1 MALGEQFENTY
12 WFDDDNNLNASLVR
26 SIPAVPHDEAGASST
41 TLGRGLFSS
50 THNAVI
56 YNEGN
61 SDKTISEFT
70 GSVFDEIPPRVIER
84 KQTERKEGNTTYIDF
99 EDVMGGGR
107 VGEERPFLQGML
119 FNPYTATGLKQDQL
133 VPEGAREDAARR
145 ALKMEDTP
153 ESLETYKAAVEKE
166 GFGVIGDKAAKAHQ
180 QLAVDALVNSSM
192 PIHEMGRMAE
202 LGTASTIVK
211 PVKGRASYDSGAGD
225 AGRIIVNRNTTTR
238 NETVESPATIKHTTT
253 PGGGAIHNSKFW
265 DWYDKNRDDTYLL
278 DESSVETILRPEK
291 RYSHNLA
298 ASWGHRETG
307 ETIPDVKDRNELLDF
322 LGLSRTYTT
331 TNPYSGNT
339 IEHTTGDDE
348 ILKEIRKQG
357 YVPNIYPGS
366 PRDSKKPI
374 HTTVGEMTAGHNARG
389 DYRDL
394 KMHTRETPGSVE
406 SVEVPGGTVTKK
418 VTKHSVTGG
427 SNTLVHEMGHA
438 KDAIRL
444 RGPDRNYHLGGVFIQ
459 NRMGWKPYG
468 YADPI
473 AEGAADGYADMYG
486 DDSSSQR
493 LQSAIT
499 RPDFAGVNYTRR
511 PGYSTEYGNWKT
523 DTHRAI
529 YAAIRAHVGS
539 GGSFDDI
546 PDREALL
553 QDKPLNL
560 QQRVDDAEQKYRET
574 TKSVDRFGRV
584 YRSDVPKSHA
594 IMDAT
599 LGHIWENMPHVRGHL
614 TELGYHR
621 VAIKAA
627 EENAMHRA
635 ASQPEQPTQLSLFD
649 E

>member
-12 WFDDDNNLNASLVR
+12 WFDDDGNTNASLVR
-26 SIPAVPHDEAGASST
+26 RTPAVPHDEAGASST

-70 GSVFDEIPPRVIER
+70 GSVFGEIPPRVEPGR
-84 KQTERKEGNTTYIDF
+84 DGS
-99 EDVMGGGR
+99 EDRVVGGR
-107 VGEERPFLQGML
+107 VGEERPSLQGML
-119 FNPYTATGLKQDQL
+119 FSPYTGTGLKQDPL
-133 VPEGAREDAARR
+133 VPEGAREGASRR

-153 ESLETYKAAVEKE
+153 ESLEAYKTAVKKE
-166 GFGVIGDKAAKAHQ
+166 GFGVIGDKAAKSHQ

-192 PIHEMGRMAE
+192 PIREMERMAE

-225 AGRIIVNRNTTTR
+225 AGRIIVNRSTTTR

-265 DWYDKNRDDTYLL
+265 DWYDKNRDSTYLL
-278 DESSVETILRPEK
+278 DESSVDTIIRPE
-291 RYSHNLA
+291 RNIYNENNLEA
-298 ASWGHRETG
+298 IWGHPETG
-307 ETIPDVKDRNELLDF
+307 ETIPELKDRNELLDF
-322 LGLSRTYTT
+322 LGLPRTYTT
-331 TNPYSGNT
+331 TNPYNGNT
-339 IEHTTGDDE
+339 VEHETGDGK
-348 ILKEIRKQG
+348 ILKEIRERG

-366 PRDSKKPI
+366 PRESKKPV
-374 HTTVGEMTAGHNARG
+374 HTTVGEMAVGHNVRG

-406 SVEVPGGTVTKK
+406 SVEVPGRTVTKK

-438 KDAIRL
+438 KDGIRL
-444 RGPDRNYHLGGVFIQ
+444 RGPDRRHHLGGVGVQ
-459 NRMGWKPYG
+459 SKWGWRRHG

-493 LQSAIT
+493 LQSAIE
-499 RPDFAGVNYTRR
+499 RPDFAGVNYTRS
-511 PGYSTEYGNWKT
+511 GYSTNYGNWKT
-523 DTHRAI
+523 NTHRAI

-546 PDREALL
+546 PDRGALIE
-553 QDKPLNL
+553 DKSLNL
-560 QQRVDDAEQKYRET
+560 PKRIDDAERT
-574 TKSVDRFGRV
+574 
-584 YRSDVPKSHA
+584 YRSTAKTDGWGRPYLTDVPMSNTV
-594 IMDAT
+594 MDAT
-599 LGHIWENMPHVRGHL
+599 LGHIWETMPHVRDHL

-621 VAIKAA
+621 IAMKAA
-627 EENAMHRA
+627 EDNAIHKEAYRA
-635 ASQPEQPTQLSLFD
+635 QTQGTQLSLFD